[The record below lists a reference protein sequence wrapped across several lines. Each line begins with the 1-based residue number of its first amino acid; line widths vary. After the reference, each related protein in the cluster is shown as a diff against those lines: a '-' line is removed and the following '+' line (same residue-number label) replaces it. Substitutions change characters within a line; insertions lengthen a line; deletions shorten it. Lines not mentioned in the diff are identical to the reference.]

1 MKRPIISAAIVVAL
15 AATGCTNAGYDKGE
29 STPQN
34 EGANADAKGVLHL
47 RNAYLLSGPN
57 PASPAPQQALYAVM
71 VNNSHKPD
79 QLQRVTVDGGGGSV
93 QLSGNMDIPPNQP
106 VGANGPIGTVTG
118 VRGSSVPMT
127 FTFRDAGNV
136 RLNVPV
142 KPKTGQYATM
152 NPAASPAG

>member
-15 AATGCTNAGYDKGE
+15 AASGCTNAGYDRGE

-57 PASPAPQQALYAVM
+57 PASPAPQQALYAVV

-79 QLQRVTVDGGGGSV
+79 QLQRVTVDGGGSV
-93 QLSGNMDIPPNQP
+93 QLSGTVNIPPGQA
-106 VGANGPIGTVTG
+106 VGAGRPIGTVTG

-136 RLNVPV
+136 RVSVPV
-142 KPKTGQYATM
+142 KPKTGQYATL
-152 NPAASPAG
+152 NPSAGR